1 VKARFMSKAPEKRTP
16 YDPAKAARERAAAS
30 SERAPTVLT
39 REQRMGR
46 RPLLLPEKSTKA
58 ED

>member
-1 VKARFMSKAPEKRTP
+1 MSKAPDKRTP

-46 RPLLLPEKSTKA
+46 RPLLLPEKSTMA